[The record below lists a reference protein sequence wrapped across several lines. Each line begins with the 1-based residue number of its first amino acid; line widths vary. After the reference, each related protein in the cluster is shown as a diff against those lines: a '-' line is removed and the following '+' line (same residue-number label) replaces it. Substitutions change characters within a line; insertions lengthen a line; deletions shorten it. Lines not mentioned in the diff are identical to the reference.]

1 MPLSAEKKSRSN
13 TSATGANNVSGTTAD
28 TANYQNSKK
37 QAGEPKGTSI
47 EEFAALAEING

>member
-13 TSATGANNVSGTTAD
+13 TSATGANNVSATTTD
-28 TANYQNSKK
+28 TTNNQNNKK